1 MTQVVQNRKHLEATA
16 ILRFT
21 EFRQLARRTVTEA
34 WRCGKALSA
43 LKDVTEHGAWIPWLK
58 ANRQIDGLLEEVRQ
72 LKQELEDTTQTADEL
87 QEALGEQ
94 GLPLATLGELPSEVP
109 DDVPEEQQVK
119 VDKLNQR
126 IYDLQEENRSLL
138 TANHDLRQLVKNRD
152 GQLAAALRNEPQVE
166 PEPTASDRSDGI
178 PF

>member
-1 MTQVVQNRKHLEATA
+1 M
-16 ILRFT
+16 
-21 EFRQLARRTVTEA
+21 
-34 WRCGKALSA
+34 
-43 LKDVTEHGAWIPWLK
+43 
-58 ANRQIDGLLEEVRQ
+58 
-72 LKQELEDTTQTADEL
+72 

-166 PEPTASDRSDGI
+166 PAPTASDRSDGI